1 MDASCVVRILGSA
14 AGGGYPQW
22 NCRCPVCA
30 LAWNGD
36 ARVVRRTQSSIAVRG
51 RAGEWALVNASP
63 DIRQQLLE
71 NPPLQPRRGPRGSP
85 LVAVVFTNADIDHIA
100 GLLGLRE
107 RWPLRLFATRPVLM
121 ALAANPIFRALDEA
135 LVERREIVPGVPF
148 HPVPDVEMEL
158 FPVPGKAP
166 LWDEGEE
173 VRTDIED
180 GRTVGVA
187 LRGVGADAAWAHYVP
202 GCAAVTDALLRR
214 LAGTALLLF
223 DGTLYADDEMIRL
236 GLGPKTGRRMGH
248 IPVGGP
254 DGSLA
259 ALAGCAIARKAYVH
273 INNSNPLL
281 VAGSPERREAE
292 AAGWLIA
299 EDGMEFS
306 L

>member
-30 LAWNGD
+30 LAWDGD

-51 RAGEWALVNASP
+51 RSGSWALVNASP
-63 DIRQQLLE
+63 DIRQQLLD
-71 NPPLQPRRGPRGSP
+71 NPPLQPRRASRDSP
-85 LVAVVFTNADIDHIA
+85 VAAVVLTNADIDHVA

-107 RWPLRLFATRPVLM
+107 RWPLRLFATQPVLA
-121 ALAANPIFRALDEA
+121 ALSANPIFRALDEM
-135 LVERREIVPGVPF
+135 LVERREIAPDVPF

-173 VRTDIED
+173 VKTDIED

-187 LRGVGADAAWAHYVP
+187 LRGAGQGDWAHYVP
-202 GCAAVTDALLRR
+202 GCAAVTDAFRR
-214 LAGTALLLF
+214 RVDGTRLLLF
-223 DGTLYADDEMIRL
+223 DGTLYDDDEMIRL

-259 ALAGCAIARKAYVH
+259 AFAGCAIARKAYVH

-281 VAGSPERREAE
+281 ISGSPERREVE
-292 AAGWLIA
+292 TAGWLVA
-299 EDGMEFS
+299 EDGMEFA

>member
-14 AGGGYPQW
+14 AGGGFPQW

-30 LAWNGD
+30 LAWDGD

-51 RAGEWALVNASP
+51 REGAWALVNASP
-63 DIRQQLLE
+63 DIRQQLLD
-71 NPPLQPRRGPRGSP
+71 NPPLQPRRGSRDSP
-85 LVAVVFTNADIDHIA
+85 VAAVVLTNADIDHVA

-121 ALAANPIFRALDEA
+121 ALAANPVFRALDEA
-135 LVERREIVPGVPF
+135 LVERCEIALGVPF
-148 HPVPDVEMEL
+148 LPVPDVEMEL
-158 FPVPGKAP
+158 FAVPGKAP

-187 LRGVGADAAWAHYVP
+187 LRGAGEDDWAHYVP
-202 GCAAVTDALLRR
+202 GCAAVNDALRRR
-214 LAGTALLLF
+214 LDGTRLLLF
-223 DGTLYADDEMIRL
+223 DGTLYDDDEMIRL

-248 IPVGGP
+248 IPVSGR

-259 ALAGCAIARKAYVH
+259 ALAGSAIGKKVYIH

-281 VAGSPERREAE
+281 VAGSPERQKVET
-292 AAGWLIA
+292 AGWIVA
-299 EDGMEFS
+299 EDGMEFP

>member
-30 LAWNGD
+30 LAWDGD

-51 RAGEWALVNASP
+51 REGAWALVNASP
-63 DIRQQLLE
+63 DIRQQLLDS
-71 NPPLQPRRGPRGSP
+71 PPLQPRRGSRDSP
-85 LVAVVFTNADIDHIA
+85 VAAIVLTNADIDHVA

-107 RWPLRLFATRPVLM
+107 RWPLRLFATRPVLT
-121 ALAANPIFRALDEA
+121 AIAENPIFRALDET
-135 LVERREIVPGVPF
+135 LVERREIALGVPF
-148 HPVPDVEMEL
+148 RPVPDVEMEL

-166 LWDEGEE
+166 LWDEGED
-173 VRTDIED
+173 VKTDIED

-187 LRGVGADAAWAHYVP
+187 LRGVGGEAWGHYVP
-202 GCAAVTDALLRR
+202 GCAGVTDALRRR
-214 LAGTALLLF
+214 LAGTSLLLF
-223 DGTLYADDEMIRL
+223 DGTLHADDEMIRL

-248 IPVGGP
+248 IPIGGP

-281 VAGSPERREAE
+281 VSGSPERREVE
-292 AAGWLIA
+292 AAGWLVA
-299 EDGMEFS
+299 EDGMEFA